1 MAKFLPFHALMPL
14 PEKVAAVA
22 AVPYDVV
29 NSEEAAALAEGNAL
43 SFLRVSRPEIELAPG
58 VDLYSDEVYAKAA
71 ANFKRLCREAP
82 LAEDPVANLYVYSLK
97 MGDHTQVGIAGAA
110 SAADYDAGV
119 IKKHEKTRKDKEDD
133 RARHVMELRNHSG
146 PVFLTYRDSAAID
159 AIVKEI
165 MKAEPYF
172 SFTAPDGIEHKLWK
186 AGAEKSRELSRIFD
200 TEVPCFYIA
209 DGHHRAA
216 SASRAAATCRAANPA
231 HRGDEEYN
239 YFLAVT
245 FPASQLRILPYNR
258 VVKDLNGRTKEEF
271 LAEISEKFEV
281 VPAPYQENGYAPRRK
296 HEFGMFLDGAW
307 HSLTARA
314 GTFDENHPTASLDCA
329 VLQENLLA
337 PVLGID
343 DPRTSARIDFVGGI
357 RGLGELERRCREDGN
372 AVAFAL
378 FPVTMDDLFRV
389 ADAGEIMPP
398 KSTWFEPK
406 LRSGLFVHEIER

>member
-1 MAKFLPFHALMPL
+1 MAKFLPFHALMPP

-29 NSEEAAALAEGNAL
+29 NTEEAAALADGNPL

-58 VDLYSDEVYAKAA
+58 TDLYSDEVYARAA
-71 ANFKRLCREAP
+71 ANFKRLRREAP
-82 LAEDPVANLYVYSLK
+82 LAEDPEANLYVYSLK
-97 MGDHTQVGIAGAA
+97 MGEHTQVGIAGAA
-110 SAADYDAGV
+110 SAAEYDAGV
-119 IKKHEKTRKDKEDD
+119 IKKHEKTRRDKEDD

-159 AIVKEI
+159 AVVNDI

-186 AGAEKSRELSRIFD
+186 AGAEKSRELSRLFE

-216 SASRAAATCRAANPA
+216 SASRAAAACRAANPA
-231 HRGDEEYN
+231 HRGDEDYN

-258 VVKDLNGRTKEEF
+258 VVHDLNGLSSDEF
-271 LAEISEKFEV
+271 LRKVGEKFTIAPSDSPS
-281 VPAPYQENGYAPRRK
+281 PAESGAFCMYFEGKWHLLRPRFDISNLGVIER
-296 HEFGMFLDGAW
+296 LDV
-307 HSLTARA
+307 SI
-314 GTFDENHPTASLDCA
+314 
-329 VLQENLLA
+329 LQDNILA
-337 PVLGID
+337 PLLGID
-343 DPRTSARIDFVGGI
+343 DPRTSRRIDFIGGI
-357 RGLGELERRCREDGN
+357 RGTKELEKLVDSGKG
-372 AVAFAL
+372 AVAFSMYPTTLPQLMAI
-378 FPVTMDDLFRV
+378 
-389 ADAGEIMPP
+389 ADADAIMPP

-406 LRSGLFVHEIER
+406 LRDGLVTHNF